1 MPNLANLTKLAVP
14 AAILFAIYK
23 FVPSSI
29 AKGMALAVG
38 GVLIAK
44 QLPVL
49 SDAIDA

>member
-1 MPNLANLTKLAVP
+1 MPTIENLTKLAVP

-23 FVPSSI
+23 FVPNQA
-29 AKGMALAVG
+29 AKAMALGVG

-49 SDAIDA
+49 GAAVDA